1 MARITDQEIERH
13 LANKFEGRVF
23 VEIHLA
29 KINGNEFRINKDFY
43 TVKKGKVYMI
53 LGEKLEPT
61 DDSMMNVNMDCKPIG
76 VFNPN
81 KNYVR
86 KQKNYS
92 YKEFKKLHRI

>member
-43 TVKKGKVYMI
+43 TVKKGKVYGSPKVGQPPMI
-53 LGEKLEPT
+53 KDLE
-61 DDSMMNVNMDCKPIG
+61 SLIK
-76 VFNPN
+76 
-81 KNYVR
+81 
-86 KQKNYS
+86 
-92 YKEFKKLHRI
+92 